1 MRIKEVW
8 DDWMKYGEDGFYSG
22 IRDDAPDEV
31 KKAYAE
37 YVAKKEAEANS
48 GYIAK

>member
-8 DDWMKYGEDGFYSG
+8 DDWMKYDDDGFYSD

-37 YVAKKEAEANS
+37 HLKKQEVEKEN
-48 GYIAK
+48 GYIEK